1 VLGEIYA
8 LAEKLKDNTTKES
21 VLSAMLAKS
30 KEPSADCNQHSRYPS
45 LACINIVYSGT
56 PFAVPPVAS

>member
-1 VLGEIYA
+1 VLGEIDA

-21 VLSAMLAKS
+21 VLAAMLAKS